1 MGEESSNL
9 GEGLKD
15 NVRETKKVFVS
26 GPLMK
31 PEKKELYV
39 AYLNKI
45 AGEVGEG
52 RVEDC
57 KSMSLDFV
65 FDDFL
70 KEGYRAYGA
79 TIVFDHYMGAVKLVN
94 EYK

>member
-15 NVRETKKVFVS
+15 NVRETKKVFVC

-31 PEKKELYV
+31 PEKKEMFV
-39 AYLNKI
+39 AYLEEI
-45 AGEVGEG
+45 AAEVGGG

-57 KSMSLDFV
+57 KPLSMDFV

-79 TIVFDHYMGAVKLVN
+79 TILFDHYMGAVKLVN

>member
-15 NVRETKKVFVS
+15 NVRETKKVFVC

-31 PEKKELYV
+31 PEKKEMFV
-39 AYLNKI
+39 AYLEEI
-45 AGEVGEG
+45 AAEVGGG

-57 KSMSLDFV
+57 KPLSMDFV

-79 TIVFDHYMGAVKLVN
+79 TILFDHYMGAVKLVN
-94 EYK
+94 EYQ

>member
-15 NVRETKKVFVS
+15 NVRETKKVFVC

-31 PEKKELYV
+31 PEKKELFV
-39 AYLNKI
+39 AYLDEI
-45 AGEVGEG
+45 AAEVGGG

-57 KSMSLDFV
+57 KPMSLDFV
-65 FDDFL
+65 FDDFR

-79 TIVFDHYMGAVKLVN
+79 TILFDHYMGAVKLVN
-94 EYK
+94 EYQ